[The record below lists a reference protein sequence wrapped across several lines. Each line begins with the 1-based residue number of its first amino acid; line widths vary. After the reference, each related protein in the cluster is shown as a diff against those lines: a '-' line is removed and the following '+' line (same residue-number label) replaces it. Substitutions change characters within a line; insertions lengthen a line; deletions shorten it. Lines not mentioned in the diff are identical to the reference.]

1 MQLER
6 IKPNEITFIA
16 ALGACADAGK
26 LETGQAFHAKII
38 DQGPMHPGLAG
49 FDRILM
55 GHTKELVVELPRV
68 MNVEK
73 ILFSSNTNN
82 LECEVFGKED
92 QDGEWKFLGKT
103 GREARFKL
111 TKLRFI
117 LVKPLSGF
125 EVSTIVSFYS
135 KDNAQKPVEE
145 LELKYIN
152 PQKVD
157 YQNPFKVGQL
167 SKDTLVTKAIVR
179 SNLRYYKF
187 RLWGNIEY
195 PCQWWFPMGDYD
207 QDEPNPRTRELTI
220 RYFDVKNEGKSRKF
234 SCDKDKTNM
243 CLLGFKPESILE
255 ERGQSCDN
263 GQDIRLESIEDP
275 LAELLSQIDR
285 DSRLGILPSQCFT
298 CCKKRLDW
306 LERAFGREMLLG
318 LPSNST
324 FQSSWRWETFLSKNV
339 IEGDD
344 KLISYIPGMELRSQ
358 DILLFMHD
366 GEFQKVREDQSL
378 HLSKR
383 ITRDSWFLINSVHDI
398 ELRVFE
404 AMREGFRE
412 KFVPVGSL
420 FPLKGEAINSTG
432 LKESSVLYVLFGSI
446 SFMTA
451 KQFEEITL
459 GLEASKVDT
468 IKLCFW

>member
-1 MQLER
+1 
-6 IKPNEITFIA
+6 
-16 ALGACADAGK
+16 
-26 LETGQAFHAKII
+26 
-38 DQGPMHPGLAG
+38 
-49 FDRILM
+49 M
-55 GHTKELVVELPRV
+55 GHSKELVVELPRV
-68 MNVEK
+68 MKVEK

-92 QDGEWKFLGKT
+92 QDGEWMFLGKT

-207 QDEPNPRTRELTI
+207 QDEPNPSQGHVVPLV
-220 RYFDVKNEGKSRKF
+220 YLARKLA
-234 SCDKDKTNM
+234 
-243 CLLGFKPESILE
+243 LLGVTMTIINVDSIHETLQ
-255 ERGQSCDN
+255 QSWTSEANPVNN

-275 LAELLSQIDR
+275 LAELFA
-285 DSRLGILPSQCFT
+285 PHAA
-298 CCKKRLDW
+298 KKRLDW
-306 LERAFGREMLLG
+306 LERAFGREVLLG
-318 LPSNST
+318 MPSNST
-324 FQSSWRWETFLSKNV
+324 FQSSWRWETFLSKMN
-339 IEGDD
+339 
-344 KLISYIPGMELRSQ
+344 L
-358 DILLFMHD
+358 
-366 GEFQKVREDQSL
+366 
-378 HLSKR
+378 
-383 ITRDSWFLINSVHDI
+383 
-398 ELRVFE
+398 VFH
-404 AMREGFRE
+404 
-412 KFVPVGSL
+412 V
-420 FPLKGEAINSTG
+420 
-432 LKESSVLYVLFGSI
+432 VLYVSFGSI

-459 GLEASKVDT
+459 GLEASKVPFLWV
-468 IKLCFW
+468 I

>member
-16 ALGACADAGK
+16 ALGACADVGK

-38 DQGPMHPGLAG
+38 DQGPSCW
-49 FDRILM
+49 ILM
-55 GHTKELVVELPRV
+55 DHSKELVVELPRV
-68 MNVEK
+68 MKVEK

-135 KDNAQKPVEE
+135 KDNPQKPVEE

-207 QDEPNPRTRELTI
+207 QDEPNPKTRELTI
-220 RYFDVKNEGKSRKF
+220 RYFDVKNEGKLTLAPQCKLIVFERTSTGHSEHEEFDLHNLPQKKQSNRRG
-234 SCDKDKTNM
+234 SDKK
-243 CLLGFKPESILE
+243 
-255 ERGQSCDN
+255 
-263 GQDIRLESIEDP
+263 
-275 LAELLSQIDR
+275 
-285 DSRLGILPSQCFT
+285 
-298 CCKKRLDW
+298 
-306 LERAFGREMLLG
+306 
-318 LPSNST
+318 
-324 FQSSWRWETFLSKNV
+324 LSKLSN
-339 IEGDD
+339 
-344 KLISYIPGMELRSQ
+344 LSL
-358 DILLFMHD
+358 
-366 GEFQKVREDQSL
+366 KVL
-378 HLSKR
+378 NALKVVKR
-383 ITRDSWFLINSVHDI
+383 N
-398 ELRVFE
+398 
-404 AMREGFRE
+404 
-412 KFVPVGSL
+412 
-420 FPLKGEAINSTG
+420 
-432 LKESSVLYVLFGSI
+432 
-446 SFMTA
+446 
-451 KQFEEITL
+451 
-459 GLEASKVDT
+459 
-468 IKLCFW
+468 